1 VRRAV
6 NRLIAAIPA
15 AIVLIVAVSMGI
27 GAALLG
33 YPVWAIPLI
42 AILVLAARLLQFA
55 CSASGVEE
63 KVSGGKA
70 RGTRWGGPFPD
81 RRVHVPTGLAAH
93 AIVVCISG
101 TRSLLR
107 LRVVS
112 GYHRS
117 LRVLLTVG
125 GGSIGVNSA
134 HVIYWIITQSNCAI
148 CETDGALPRVAL
160 ATRCEAKG

>member
-1 VRRAV
+1 V
-6 NRLIAAIPA
+6 NRLIAVIPA

-42 AILVLAARLLQFA
+42 AILAARLLQFA

-93 AIVVCISG
+93 ATVVCISG
-101 TRSLLR
+101 ISRS
-107 LRVVS
+107 
-112 GYHRS
+112 
-117 LRVLLTVG
+117 
-125 GGSIGVNSA
+125 
-134 HVIYWIITQSNCAI
+134 
-148 CETDGALPRVAL
+148 
-160 ATRCEAKG
+160 